1 MRNLTTTNSSVE
13 NLSKIQ
19 GRRKEFL
26 VAILAIMLSFSLILI
41 GCNSGTGNSTDGNDD
56 GANSIPLEDRV
67 AEAYELP
74 LVSEPLSITFATV
87 ENADISN
94 SYNENLPA
102 FQELEKRTGI
112 HVNFEA
118 APADQYNTT
127 MQTRLAAAKDLPDL
141 IRVPD
146 DPIRYATGGV
156 IIPIDDLIGDY
167 APNIISLFKE
177 RPEVKKAMVAPN
189 GRIYTLSAVV
199 DARSMVNLNGIGM
212 RKDWL
217 ETLNLKEPDTIDEWY
232 DVLVAFKDGDPNGNG
247 KKDEIPLLAMNING
261 LYKIAWSYGLHLALS
276 DGWYPDENG
285 DIVYEW
291 IDPKMKEWLQEMN
304 KWYEAG
310 ILDPDMDIQNRD
322 KFTAKAIGDVGGV
335 SVSDMTMQFP
345 QWNERM
351 INDFPHARWEGIV
364 PPEGPNGHRMMEQ
377 EQPTE
382 NIHYAITKD
391 CENPKV
397 LIQWLDYMF
406 ASEEG
411 EILMGNF
418 GLEGLSYEMVDG
430 EPQFTDYILKSEFGS
445 GIAQA
450 SLGVNGSFPRI
461 LMREMIEQRFLQYD
475 GEVAQSNI
483 ATKYYVS
490 SFPRVLAS
498 KEESDSFTGIMA
510 DITTYKDE
518 MIIKFIQG
526 IESLDKFDEY
536 VKSIEGL
543 GIEDAIKIK
552 QDQYDRYMK

>member
-1 MRNLTTTNSSVE
+1 MKILVINKVTGKKSKRGRQNKQQLLAVLLTV
-13 NLSKIQ
+13 
-19 GRRKEFL
+19 
-26 VAILAIMLSFSLILI
+26 ILI
-41 GCNSGTGNSTDGNDD
+41 FSVLLTACNSGTGDSPDENDD
-56 GANSIPLEDRV
+56 GSNSIPLEERV
-67 AEAYELP
+67 AEVYELP
-74 LVSEPLSITFATV
+74 LVSEPFTITFATV
-87 ENADISN
+87 ENAGIPH
-94 SYNENLPA
+94 SYADNLPA
-102 FQELEKRTGI
+102 FRELEKRTGI

-118 APADQYNTT
+118 APADQYNTS

-156 IIPIDDLIGDY
+156 IIPIDGLIGDY

-232 DVLVAFKDGDPNGNG
+232 EVLLAFKEGDPNGNG
-247 KKDEIPLLAMNING
+247 KKDEIPVLAMNVNG

-276 DGWYPDENG
+276 DGWYPDEDGN
-285 DIVYEW
+285 IVYEW
-291 IDPKMKEWLQEMN
+291 IDPKMKDWLQEMN

-310 ILDPDMDIQNRD
+310 LLDPDMDTQNRD

-351 INDFPHARWEGIV
+351 INDYPHARWEGIV
-364 PPEGPNGHRMMEQ
+364 PPEGPKGNRMMER

-382 NIHYAITKD
+382 NYHYAITKD
-391 CENPKV
+391 CENPK
-397 LIQWLDYMF
+397 LLMQWLDYMF

-411 EILMGNF
+411 KILMGNF
-418 GLEGLSYEMVDG
+418 GLEGLSYEMVNG
-430 EPQFTDYILKSEFGS
+430 KPQFTDYILKSEFGS

-483 ATKYYVS
+483 ATQYYVP

-498 KEESDSFTGIMA
+498 KEESDRFTGIMA

-518 MIIKFIQG
+518 MLIKFIQG
-526 IESLDKFDEY
+526 IEPLDKFDDY
-536 VKSIEGL
+536 VISIQGL

-552 QDQYDRYMK
+552 QDQYDRYME

>member
-1 MRNLTTTNSSVE
+1 MKILVINKVTGKKSKRGRQNKQQLLAVLLTV
-13 NLSKIQ
+13 
-19 GRRKEFL
+19 
-26 VAILAIMLSFSLILI
+26 ILI
-41 GCNSGTGNSTDGNDD
+41 FSVLLTACNSGTGDSPDENDD
-56 GANSIPLEDRV
+56 GSNSIPLEERV
-67 AEAYELP
+67 AEVYELP
-74 LVSEPLSITFATV
+74 LVSEPFTITFATV
-87 ENADISN
+87 ENAGIPH
-94 SYNENLPA
+94 SYADNLPA
-102 FQELEKRTGI
+102 FRELEKRTGI

-118 APADQYNTT
+118 APADQYNTS

-156 IIPIDDLIGDY
+156 IIPIDGLIGDY

-232 DVLVAFKDGDPNGNG
+232 EVLLAFKGGDPNGNG
-247 KKDEIPLLAMNING
+247 KKDEIPVLAMNVNG

-276 DGWYPDENG
+276 DGWYPDEDGN
-285 DIVYEW
+285 IVYEW
-291 IDPKMKEWLQEMN
+291 IDPKMKDWLQEMN

-310 ILDPDMDIQNRD
+310 LLDPDMDTQNRD

-351 INDFPHARWEGIV
+351 INDYPHARWEGIV
-364 PPEGPNGHRMMEQ
+364 PPEGPKGNRMMER

-382 NIHYAITKD
+382 NYHYAITKD
-391 CENPKV
+391 CENPK
-397 LIQWLDYMF
+397 LLMQWLDYMF

-411 EILMGNF
+411 KILMGNF
-418 GLEGLSYEMVDG
+418 GLEGLSYEMVNG
-430 EPQFTDYILKSEFGS
+430 KPQFTDYILKSEFGS

-483 ATKYYVS
+483 ATQYYVP

-498 KEESDSFTGIMA
+498 KEESDRFTGIMA

-518 MIIKFIQG
+518 MLIKFIQG
-526 IESLDKFDEY
+526 IEPLDKFDDY
-536 VKSIEGL
+536 VISIQGL

-552 QDQYDRYMK
+552 QDQYDRYME

>member
-1 MRNLTTTNSSVE
+1 MKSLLTTNSRDK
-13 NLSKIQ
+13 NLNRVQ
-19 GRRKEFL
+19 RRKKEFL
-26 VAILAIMLSFSLILI
+26 VAILAIMLSFSLILT
-41 GCNSGTGNSTDGNDD
+41 GCNSGTGNSLDGNDK
-56 GANSIPLEDRV
+56 GPNSIPLEDRV
-67 AEAYELP
+67 AETYELP
-74 LVSEPLSITFATV
+74 LVSEPLTITFATV

-118 APADQYNTT
+118 SPDDQYNTT

-217 ETLNLKEPDTIDEWY
+217 ETLNLEEPDTIDEWY
-232 DVLVAFKDGDPNGNG
+232 DVLLAFKEGDPNGNG

-276 DGWYPDENG
+276 DGWYPDEDGN
-285 DIVYEW
+285 IVYEW
-291 IDPKMKEWLQEMN
+291 IEPKMKDWLQEMN

-310 ILDPDMDIQNRD
+310 LLDPDMDIQNRD

-351 INDFPHARWEGIV
+351 VNDYPHARWEGIV
-364 PPEGPNGHRMMEQ
+364 PPEGPNGHRMMER

-391 CENPKV
+391 CEDPKV

-411 EILMGNF
+411 KILMGNF
-418 GLEGLSYEMVDG
+418 GLEDLSYEMVDG

-461 LMREMIEQRFLQYD
+461 LMREMIEQRFLQYE

-483 ATKYYVS
+483 ATQYYVP

-498 KEESDSFTGIMA
+498 KEESDRFTGIMA

-518 MIIKFIQG
+518 MVIKFIQG
-526 IESLDKFDEY
+526 IEPLDKFDDY
-536 VKSIEGL
+536 AKSIQGL

-552 QDQYDRYMK
+552 QDQYDRYMD

>member
-1 MRNLTTTNSSVE
+1 MKILVINKVTEKKSKRGRQNKQQLLAVLLTV
-13 NLSKIQ
+13 
-19 GRRKEFL
+19 
-26 VAILAIMLSFSLILI
+26 ILI
-41 GCNSGTGNSTDGNDD
+41 FSVLLTACNSGTGDSPDENDD
-56 GANSIPLEDRV
+56 GSNSIPLEERV
-67 AEAYELP
+67 AEVYELP
-74 LVSEPLSITFATV
+74 LVSEPFTITFATV
-87 ENADISN
+87 ENAGIPH
-94 SYNENLPA
+94 SYADNLPA
-102 FQELEKRTGI
+102 FRELEKRTGI

-118 APADQYNTT
+118 APADQYNTS

-156 IIPIDDLIGDY
+156 IIPIDGLIGDY

-232 DVLVAFKDGDPNGNG
+232 EVLLAFKEGDPNGNG
-247 KKDEIPLLAMNING
+247 KKDEIPVLAMNVNG

-276 DGWYPDENG
+276 DGWYPDEDGN
-285 DIVYEW
+285 IVYEW
-291 IDPKMKEWLQEMN
+291 IDPKMKDWLQEMN

-310 ILDPDMDIQNRD
+310 LLDPDMDTQNRD

-351 INDFPHARWEGIV
+351 INDYPHARWEGIV
-364 PPEGPNGHRMMEQ
+364 PPEGPKGNRMMER

-382 NIHYAITKD
+382 NYHYAITKD
-391 CENPKV
+391 CENPK
-397 LIQWLDYMF
+397 LLMQWLDYMF

-411 EILMGNF
+411 KILMGNF
-418 GLEGLSYEMVDG
+418 GLEGLSYEMVNG
-430 EPQFTDYILKSEFGS
+430 KPQFTDYILKSEFGS

-483 ATKYYVS
+483 ATQYYVP

-498 KEESDSFTGIMA
+498 KEESDRFTGIMA

-518 MIIKFIQG
+518 MLIKFIQG
-526 IESLDKFDEY
+526 IEPLDKFDDY
-536 VKSIEGL
+536 VISIQGL

-552 QDQYDRYMK
+552 QDQYDRYME

>member
-26 VAILAIMLSFSLILI
+26 VAILAIMLSFSLILT

-56 GANSIPLEDRV
+56 GGNSIPLEDRV

>member
-56 GANSIPLEDRV
+56 GAYSIPLEDRV

-199 DARSMVNLNGIGM
+199 DARSMVNLNGTGM

-247 KKDEIPLLAMNING
+247 KKDERGNNG
-261 LYKIAWSYGLHLALS
+261 GRVRRFETDS
-276 DGWYPDENG
+276 
-285 DIVYEW
+285 
-291 IDPKMKEWLQEMN
+291 Q
-304 KWYEAG
+304 
-310 ILDPDMDIQNRD
+310 R
-322 KFTAKAIGDVGGV
+322 
-335 SVSDMTMQFP
+335 
-345 QWNERM
+345 
-351 INDFPHARWEGIV
+351 ND
-364 PPEGPNGHRMMEQ
+364 
-377 EQPTE
+377 
-382 NIHYAITKD
+382 
-391 CENPKV
+391 
-397 LIQWLDYMF
+397 
-406 ASEEG
+406 
-411 EILMGNF
+411 
-418 GLEGLSYEMVDG
+418 
-430 EPQFTDYILKSEFGS
+430 
-445 GIAQA
+445 
-450 SLGVNGSFPRI
+450 
-461 LMREMIEQRFLQYD
+461 
-475 GEVAQSNI
+475 
-483 ATKYYVS
+483 
-490 SFPRVLAS
+490 
-498 KEESDSFTGIMA
+498 
-510 DITTYKDE
+510 
-518 MIIKFIQG
+518 
-526 IESLDKFDEY
+526 
-536 VKSIEGL
+536 
-543 GIEDAIKIK
+543 
-552 QDQYDRYMK
+552 